1 MPRGNSGTSRRR
13 GTARMVSWPFVA
25 ADSEASVLRVAA
37 KLGLDD
43 PTAVR
48 RLLGAWWAWAG
59 ALTARGELADS
70 DVFLAQRDA
79 EGLLEL
85 PLDVATRAIELELA
99 DLHGIG
105 AARRAARAGGAPPK
119 RDPGEPSAPS
129 PAPSPAAPPAS
140 ARAAAPA
147 RPHAQPPS
155 PVLVGSIAFGTLF
168 ILVVGGIG
176 LAQLV
181 GHIPLPGGSS
191 TATTAPYRAWIGILA
206 GVGGALAALV
216 TMRLRPATADALRL
230 PAIGLGA
237 LGLFS
242 LGLLAGAVW
251 LEWAA
256 GILFAIVGA
265 GAWIRTHTSGSA

>member
-1 MPRGNSGTSRRR
+1 
-13 GTARMVSWPFVA
+13 MVSWSFVA
-25 ADSEASVLRVAA
+25 ADSEASVQRVAA
-37 KLGLDD
+37 RLGLDD

-59 ALTARGELADS
+59 ELTARGELADS

-85 PLDVATRAIELELA
+85 PLEVATRAIELELA

-105 AARRAARAGGAPPK
+105 AARRAARAVGSSPK
-119 RDPGEPSAPS
+119 REPGDPAAPS
-129 PAPSPAAPPAS
+129 PARPAVARSRSPAARPAPGSARPPA
-140 ARAAAPA
+140 PA
-147 RPHAQPPS
+147 
-155 PVLVGSIAFGTLF
+155 LVGTVAFGTLF
-168 ILVVGGIG
+168 LLVAGGIG

-181 GHIPLPGGSS
+181 RHVPLPGSAETS
-191 TATTAPYRAWIGILA
+191 TTAPYRAWIGILA
-206 GVGGALAALV
+206 GGGGALAALV
-216 TMRLRPATADALRL
+216 AMRVRPASADALRL
-230 PAIGLGA
+230 PVVGLAA

-256 GILFAIVGA
+256 GVLFAVVGA
-265 GAWIRTHTSGSA
+265 GAWLRTHMSGEG

>member
-1 MPRGNSGTSRRR
+1 
-13 GTARMVSWPFVA
+13 MVSWPLVA

-37 KLGLDD
+37 RLGLDD

-70 DVFLAQRDA
+70 EVFLAQRDA

-105 AARRAARAGGAPPK
+105 AARRAARAGGAPP
-119 RDPGEPSAPS
+119 RRDAGDPG
-129 PAPSPAAPPAS
+129 APSPAASRPVAMRAATPAPAEPPA
-140 ARAAAPA
+140 PA
-147 RPHAQPPS
+147 
-155 PVLVGSIAFGTLF
+155 LVGAIAFGTLF
-168 ILVVGGIG
+168 VLVAGGIG

-181 GHIPLPGGSS
+181 RHLPLPGGSS
-191 TATTAPYRAWIGILA
+191 HATTAPYRAWIGILA
-206 GVGGALAALV
+206 GGGGAVAALAA
-216 TMRLRPATADALRL
+216 MRLRPATADALRL
-230 PAIGLGA
+230 PVIGLIA

-242 LGLLAGAVW
+242 IGLLAGAVW

-256 GILFAIVGA
+256 GGLFAIVGA
-265 GAWIRTHTSGSA
+265 GAWLRTHTGAGR

>member
-1 MPRGNSGTSRRR
+1 
-13 GTARMVSWPFVA
+13 MVSWPFVA

-37 KLGLDD
+37 RLGLDD

-48 RLLGAWWAWAG
+48 RLLGAWWVWAG

-105 AARRAARAGGAPPK
+105 AARRAARAGGTQAK
-119 RDPGEPSAPS
+119 RDPGDASAPS
-129 PAPSPAAPPAS
+129 PAASAPTAPPRAAAAP
-140 ARAAAPA
+140 RGAAPA
-147 RPHAQPPS
+147 RVRTPP
-155 PVLVGSIAFGTLF
+155 PPPALVGTIAFGTLF
-168 ILVVGGIG
+168 VLVAGGIA
-176 LAQLV
+176 LAQV
-181 GHIPLPGGSS
+181 VRHVPLPGGSS

-206 GVGGALAALV
+206 GAGGAIAALV
-216 TMRLRPATADALRL
+216 AMRLRPATAAALRL
-230 PAIGLGA
+230 PALGLTA

-242 LGLLAGAVW
+242 LGLLAGAAW

-256 GILFAIVGA
+256 GGLFAIVGV
-265 GAWIRTHTSGSA
+265 GAWIRTHASRPA

>member
-1 MPRGNSGTSRRR
+1 
-13 GTARMVSWPFVA
+13 MVSWTFVT

-37 KLGLDD
+37 SLGLDD
-43 PTAVR
+43 PSAVR
-48 RLLGAWWAWAG
+48 RLLGAWWVWAG

-70 DVFLAQRDA
+70 DVFLAQREA

-85 PLDVATRAIELELA
+85 PMDVATRAIELELA

-105 AARRAARAGGAPPK
+105 AARRAARASGAPPK
-119 RDPGEPSAPS
+119 RDPGDVSAPS
-129 PAPSPAAPPAS
+129 PAPSTPRP
-140 ARAAAPA
+140 RAATAPRAPA
-147 RPHAQPPS
+147 RAPARGPS

-181 GHIPLPGGSS
+181 DHVPLPGGSS
-191 TATTAPYRAWIGILA
+191 SPTTAPYRAWIGILA

-216 TMRLRPATADALRL
+216 TMRLRPASADALLL

-242 LGLLAGAVW
+242 LGLLAGAAW

-256 GILFAIVGA
+256 GVLFAIVGV
-265 GAWIRTHTSGSA
+265 GAWVRTRTSSA

>member
-1 MPRGNSGTSRRR
+1 
-13 GTARMVSWPFVA
+13 MVSWSFVA
-25 ADSEASVLRVAA
+25 ADSEASVQRVAA
-37 KLGLDD
+37 RLGLDD

-59 ALTARGELADS
+59 ELTARGELADS

-105 AARRAARAGGAPPK
+105 AARRAARAAGSSPK
-119 RDPGEPSAPS
+119 REPGDPGAPS
-129 PAPSPAAPPAS
+129 PARPAAAPS
-140 ARAAAPA
+140 RARAAS
-147 RPHAQPPS
+147 PPS
-155 PVLVGSIAFGTLF
+155 PTVVGTVAFGMLF
-168 ILVVGGIG
+168 LLVAGGIG

-181 GHIPLPGGSS
+181 RHVPLPGGGETS
-191 TATTAPYRAWIGILA
+191 TTAPYRAWIGILA
-206 GVGGALAALV
+206 GGGGALAALV
-216 TMRLRPATADALRL
+216 AMRLRPASADALRL
-230 PAIGLGA
+230 PVVGLAA

-256 GILFAIVGA
+256 GALFAVVGA
-265 GAWIRTHTSGSA
+265 GAWLRTHMSGD

>member
-1 MPRGNSGTSRRR
+1 
-13 GTARMVSWPFVA
+13 MVSWSFVA

-48 RLLGAWWAWAG
+48 RLLGAWWVWAG

-70 DVFLAQRDA
+70 DVFLAQREA

-85 PLDVATRAIELELA
+85 PIDVATRAIELELA

-105 AARRAARAGGAPPK
+105 AARRAARGSGAQPK
-119 RDPGEPSAPS
+119 RDPGDASAPS
-129 PAPSPAAPPAS
+129 PAASAPPPAVPARAHKARPPSPA
-140 ARAAAPA
+140 
-147 RPHAQPPS
+147 
-155 PVLVGSIAFGTLF
+155 LVGTIAFGALF
-168 ILVVGGIG
+168 ILVVGGIA
-176 LAQLV
+176 LAQV
-181 GHIPLPGGSS
+181 VRHVALPGGSS

-206 GVGGALAALV
+206 GGGGAVAALV
-216 TMRLRPATADALRL
+216 AMRLRPGTAEALRL
-230 PAIGLGA
+230 PALGLAA

-256 GILFAIVGA
+256 GGLFAIVGV
-265 GAWIRTHTSGSA
+265 GAWIRTHTSGPR

>member
-1 MPRGNSGTSRRR
+1 
-13 GTARMVSWPFVA
+13 MVSWPFVA

-70 DVFLAQRDA
+70 DVFLAQREA

-105 AARRAARAGGAPPK
+105 AARRAARAAGTSPK
-119 RDPGEPSAPS
+119 REPGDAGAPS
-129 PAPSPAAPPAS
+129 PSPSATRTAPSARQPARRPGPARAGERPPA
-140 ARAAAPA
+140 PA
-147 RPHAQPPS
+147 
-155 PVLVGSIAFGTLF
+155 LVGTIAFGTLF
-168 ILVVGGIG
+168 VLVAGGIG

-181 GHIPLPGGSS
+181 QHVPLPGGSDS
-191 TATTAPYRAWIGILA
+191 PTTAPYRAWIGILA
-206 GVGGALAALV
+206 GAGGALAALV
-216 TMRLRPATADALRL
+216 AMRLRPASAEALRL
-230 PAIGLGA
+230 PAVGLAA

-256 GILFAIVGA
+256 GVLFAIVGA
-265 GAWIRTHTSGSA
+265 GAWLQTHLRGER

>member
-1 MPRGNSGTSRRR
+1 
-13 GTARMVSWPFVA
+13 MVSWPFVA

-48 RLLGAWWAWAG
+48 RLLGAWWVWAG

-105 AARRAARAGGAPPK
+105 AARRAARGGGAHPR
-119 RDPGEPSAPS
+119 RDPGDPGAPS
-129 PAPSPAAPPAS
+129 PAPSAPIAPP
-140 ARAAAPA
+140 RAAAPA
-147 RPHAQPPS
+147 RAQARPPS
-155 PVLVGSIAFGTLF
+155 PALVGSIAFGTLF
-168 ILVVGGIG
+168 ILVAGGIA
-176 LAQLV
+176 LAQVVRHLA
-181 GHIPLPGGSS
+181 LPGGGS
-191 TATTAPYRAWIGILA
+191 TASTAPYRAWIGILA
-206 GVGGALAALV
+206 GGGGGLAALV
-216 TMRLRPATADALRL
+216 AMRVRPATAGALWL
-230 PAIGLGA
+230 PALGLAA

-256 GILFAIVGA
+256 GGLFAIVGV
-265 GAWIRTHTSGSA
+265 GAWIRTHTSSSR

>member
-1 MPRGNSGTSRRR
+1 
-13 GTARMVSWPFVA
+13 MVSWPFVA

-48 RLLGAWWAWAG
+48 RLLGAWWVWAG

-70 DVFLAQRDA
+70 DVFLAQREA

-105 AARRAARAGGAPPK
+105 AARRAARGGGAHPR
-119 RDPGEPSAPS
+119 RDPGDAG
-129 PAPSPAAPPAS
+129 APSPAASAPP
-140 ARAAAPA
+140 APA
-147 RPHAQPPS
+147 RASAPARAQARPPS
-155 PVLVGSIAFGTLF
+155 PALVGSIAFGTLF
-168 ILVVGGIG
+168 LLVVGGIA
-176 LAQLV
+176 LAQFV
-181 GHIPLPGGSS
+181 RHVPLPGGSS

-206 GVGGALAALV
+206 GAGGALAALV
-216 TMRLRPATADALRL
+216 AMRVRPAAAGALWL
-230 PAIGLGA
+230 PALGLAA

-242 LGLLAGAVW
+242 LGLLAGAAW

-256 GILFAIVGA
+256 GGLFAIVGV
-265 GAWIRTHTSGSA
+265 GAWIRTHMSSSR

>member
-1 MPRGNSGTSRRR
+1 
-13 GTARMVSWPFVA
+13 MVSWSFVA

-70 DVFLAQRDA
+70 DVFLAQREA

-105 AARRAARAGGAPPK
+105 SARRAARAAGTQQK
-119 RDPGEPSAPS
+119 REPGDRGAPS
-129 PAPSPAAPPAS
+129 PAPSAPAPPR
-140 ARAAAPA
+140 ARVTPA
-147 RPHAQPPS
+147 RPAGPAPA
-155 PVLVGSIAFGTLF
+155 PLLVGTIAFGTLLL
-168 ILVVGGIG
+168 LVVGGIV

-181 GHIPLPGGSS
+181 DHVPLPGGGDRAS
-191 TATTAPYRAWIGILA
+191 TAPSRAWIGILA
-206 GVGGALAALV
+206 GAGGALAALV
-216 TMRLRPATADALRL
+216 AMRLRPVSAEALRL
-230 PAIGLGA
+230 PAVGLIA

-242 LGLLAGAVW
+242 LGLLAGATW

-256 GILFAIVGA
+256 GVLFAIVGA
-265 GAWIRTHTSGSA
+265 GAWLRTHLGSERS

>member
-1 MPRGNSGTSRRR
+1 
-13 GTARMVSWPFVA
+13 MVSWPFVA

-37 KLGLDD
+37 RLGLDD

-48 RLLGAWWAWAG
+48 RLLGAWWVWAG

-70 DVFLAQRDA
+70 DVFLAQREA

-105 AARRAARAGGAPPK
+105 AARRAARIGGAHTK
-119 RDPGEPSAPS
+119 REPGDPG
-129 PAPSPAAPPAS
+129 APSPAASAPPA
-140 ARAAAPA
+140 A
-147 RPHAQPPS
+147 RPSAARPSAQARPPS
-155 PVLVGSIAFGTLF
+155 PALIGSIAFGTLLV
-168 ILVVGGIG
+168 LVVGGIA
-176 LAQLV
+176 LAQIV
-181 GHIPLPGGSS
+181 RHVPLPGGGS

-206 GVGGALAALV
+206 GDGGAVAALV
-216 TMRLRPATADALRL
+216 AMRLRPATAEALLL
-230 PAIGLGA
+230 PIIGLAA

-256 GILFAIVGA
+256 GGLFAIVGA
-265 GAWIRTHTSGSA
+265 GAWLRTHTSGPR

>member
-1 MPRGNSGTSRRR
+1 
-13 GTARMVSWPFVA
+13 MVSWPFVA

-37 KLGLDD
+37 RLGLDD

-48 RLLGAWWAWAG
+48 RLLGAWWVWAG

-70 DVFLAQRDA
+70 DVFLAQREA

-105 AARRAARAGGAPPK
+105 AARRAARAGGAHPR
-119 RDPGEPSAPS
+119 RDPGDAG
-129 PAPSPAAPPAS
+129 APSPAASAPP
-140 ARAAAPA
+140 APA
-147 RPHAQPPS
+147 RTTAPARAQVRPPS
-155 PVLVGSIAFGTLF
+155 PALVGSIAFGTLL
-168 ILVVGGIG
+168 ILVVGGIA
-176 LAQLV
+176 LAQV
-181 GHIPLPGGSS
+181 VRHVPLPGGSS

-206 GVGGALAALV
+206 GAGGALAALV
-216 TMRLRPATADALRL
+216 AMRLRPAAVEALWL
-230 PAIGLGA
+230 PALGLAA

-256 GILFAIVGA
+256 GGLFAIVGV
-265 GAWIRTHTSGSA
+265 GAWIRTHTSSSR

>member
-1 MPRGNSGTSRRR
+1 
-13 GTARMVSWPFVA
+13 MVSWEFVA

-129 PAPSPAAPPAS
+129 PAPSAPAPPPRAAS
-140 ARAAAPA
+140 PRAAAPA
-147 RPHAQPPS
+147 RAQAQPPA
-155 PVLVGSIAFGTLF
+155 PALVGAVAFGTLF
-168 ILVVGGIG
+168 VLVVGGIG
-176 LAQLV
+176 LAQV
-181 GHIPLPGGSS
+181 VQHVSLPGGSS
-191 TATTAPYRAWIGILA
+191 TPTTAPYRAWIGILA
-206 GVGGALAALV
+206 GFGGGVAALV
-216 TMRLRPATADALRL
+216 TMRLRPATAEALRL

-256 GILFAIVGA
+256 GALFAVVGA
-265 GAWIRTHTSGSA
+265 GAWIRTHTGGTR

>member
-1 MPRGNSGTSRRR
+1 
-13 GTARMVSWPFVA
+13 MVSWPFVA

-37 KLGLDD
+37 RLGLDD

-129 PAPSPAAPPAS
+129 PAPSPGLS
-140 ARAAAPA
+140 AAPA
-147 RPHAQPPS
+147 RARPPS
-155 PVLVGSIAFGTLF
+155 PGLVGAIAFGTLF

-181 GHIPLPGGSS
+181 RHVPLPGGSS

-206 GVGGALAALV
+206 GAGGALAALV
-216 TMRLRPATADALRL
+216 TMRLRPVTADALRL
-230 PAIGLGA
+230 PVIGLA
-237 LGLFS
+237 SLGLFS

-256 GILFAIVGA
+256 GVLFAIVGA
-265 GAWIRTHTSGSA
+265 GAWIRTHASGPA

>member
-1 MPRGNSGTSRRR
+1 
-13 GTARMVSWPFVA
+13 MVSWPLVA

-37 KLGLDD
+37 RLGLDD

-70 DVFLAQRDA
+70 EVFLAQRDA

-85 PLDVATRAIELELA
+85 PMDVATRAIELELA

-105 AARRAARAGGAPPK
+105 AARRAARAGGAHAR
-119 RDPGEPSAPS
+119 RDPGDPGAPS
-129 PAPSPAAPPAS
+129 PAPSRPVPPA
-140 ARAAAPA
+140 PA
-147 RPHAQPPS
+147 
-155 PVLVGSIAFGTLF
+155 LVGTIAFGTLF
-168 ILVVGGIG
+168 VLVAGGIG

-181 GHIPLPGGSS
+181 RHLPLPGGSS
-191 TATTAPYRAWIGILA
+191 HATTAPYRAWIGILA
-206 GVGGALAALV
+206 GGGGAVAALAA
-216 TMRLRPATADALRL
+216 MRLRPATADALLL
-230 PAIGLGA
+230 PAVGLTA

-242 LGLLAGAVW
+242 IGLLAGAVW

-256 GILFAIVGA
+256 GGLFAIVGA
-265 GAWIRTHTSGSA
+265 GAWLRTHTGTGR

>member
-1 MPRGNSGTSRRR
+1 
-13 GTARMVSWPFVA
+13 MVSWSFVA

-43 PTAVR
+43 PTPVR

-105 AARRAARAGGAPPK
+105 AARRAARAAGVSPK
-119 RDPGEPSAPS
+119 REPRDPGAPS
-129 PAPSPAAPPAS
+129 PAERPSRSASARTPPLARPPGPARAAPPPTALIG
-140 ARAAAPA
+140 
-147 RPHAQPPS
+147 
-155 PVLVGSIAFGTLF
+155 VVAFGTLF
-168 ILVVGGIG
+168 LLVAGGIG

-181 GHIPLPGGSS
+181 RHVPLPGGGD
-191 TATTAPYRAWIGILA
+191 TASTAPYRAWIGILA
-206 GVGGALAALV
+206 GCGGALAALAA
-216 TMRLRPATADALRL
+216 MRLRPPTAEALRL
-230 PAIGLGA
+230 PVVGLAA

-256 GILFAIVGA
+256 GVLFGIVGA
-265 GAWIRTHTSGSA
+265 GAWLRTHLSSRA